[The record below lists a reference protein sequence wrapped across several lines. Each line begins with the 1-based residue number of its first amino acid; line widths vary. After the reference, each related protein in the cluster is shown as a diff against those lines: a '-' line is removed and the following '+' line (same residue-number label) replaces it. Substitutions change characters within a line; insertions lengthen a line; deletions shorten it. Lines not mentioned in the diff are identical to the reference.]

1 MVPVTRNFASEA
13 PLSPAVS
20 QALGAAFDQG
30 WADPKKISQ
39 SAVAA
44 QRLRNQ
50 AIEAISA
57 GLHLRPDQIEIS
69 GEPDLLPYLAIAGIE
84 VDAKSLFVGA
94 TERGKVRAVA
104 RNLGATTLPVTRLG
118 QLHVEGRIALESS
131 LAVQCTNSETGVR
144 QNLEALSARFSAL
157 ALDATFSGIHTQ
169 LPTRWSTAFFDAKSW
184 GGPAGIGILAINKP
198 ELYRYPL
205 PHIAPIR
212 VPGSYSLPL
221 LIAAAVAIE
230 ETHKDLSKV
239 VELRDHLLRHLF
251 SLENVEVIHAES
263 GSDPRVLSFRIVNQI
278 SEETVRRLEKSGFV
292 LDAGSACAAQDLQPS
307 HVLAEMGYETS
318 GHLRVTLRNEQTSA
332 DIDALVAAL
341 RR

>member
-20 QALGAAFDQG
+20 RALGAAFDQG

-39 SAVAA
+39 SATSA
-44 QRLRNQ
+44 QRLRNE
-50 AIEAISA
+50 ALEAISQ
-57 GLHLRPDQIEIS
+57 GLHLRPDQLEIS

-84 VDAKSLFVGA
+84 VDGKSLFVGA

-104 RNLGATTLPVTRLG
+104 RALDATTIPVSRNGL
-118 QLHVEGRIALESS
+118 LHIEGSIPAEST
-131 LAVQCTNSETGVR
+131 LAIQATNPETGVR
-144 QNLEALSARFSAL
+144 QNLEVLSARFSAL
-157 ALDATFSGIHTQ
+157 AIDATFSGINTE
-169 LPTRWSTAFFDAKSW
+169 LPARWSTAFFDSRSW
-184 GGPAGIGILAINKP
+184 GGPAGIGILAIHRP
-198 ELYRYPL
+198 GLYRYPL

-230 ETHKDLSKV
+230 ESKKDLSRI
-239 VELRDHLLRHLF
+239 VELRDHLLSHLV
-251 SLENVEVIHAES
+251 SLENIQVIHSEFE
-263 GSDPRVLSFRIVNQI
+263 SDPRILSFRVIDEI
-278 SEETVRRLEKSGFV
+278 SEELVRRLEKSGFI
-292 LDAGSACAAQDLQPS
+292 LDAGSACSAQDLQPS

-318 GHLRVTLRNEQTSA
+318 GHLRVTLREEHTSA